1 MSVLA
6 LIRPDSWN
14 FPLLLHVGGAMILV
28 GGVLTATS
36 ALAFARGDA
45 RMFRLG
51 YFSLLIVALPA
62 WVLMFAGA
70 LWIYS
75 KEGLDD
81 SPIDLAW
88 TEIGFTVAEGSG
100 VFLLLS
106 LILGGIGVRR
116 LPSGRGTALLK
127 TTMGISIVL
136 LAAYVVA
143 VWAMSAKP
151 T

>member
-1 MSVLA
+1 MSLLA

-36 ALAFARGDA
+36 ALAFARGDV
-45 RMFRLG
+45 RMLRLG

-70 LWIYS
+70 MWIYS
-75 KEGLDD
+75 KEGLDNG
-81 SPIDLAW
+81 SIDFAW
-88 TEIGFTVAEGSG
+88 VAIGFIVAEAGG
-100 VFLLLS
+100 VLLLVS

-116 LPSGRGTALLK
+116 LRSGRGTGLLK
-127 TTMGISIVL
+127 TTLGISIVL

-143 VWAMSAKP
+143 VWAMSGKP